1 MKKGSI
7 ILALAATIGLLMFM
21 APQVRGAAGWFYCT
35 VDEAG
40 TYSELG
46 SRFMLSDT
54 AAVPDFTD
62 KYFYPKF
69 ATRQKEMLAVAM
81 TAMSSG
87 MYVLIY
93 CANTT
98 PWDAEVSKMM
108 LVSELPP

>member
-7 ILALAATIGLLMFM
+7 ILALAATIGMLMFM
-21 APQVRGAAGWFYCT
+21 APQARGAAGWFICT

-40 TYSELG
+40 THSELG

-54 AAVPDFTD
+54 AATPDFTL

-69 ATRQKEMLAVAM
+69 ASRQKEMLAVAL

-87 MYVLIY
+87 MHVRIY
-93 CANTT
+93 CANTLAT
-98 PWDAEVSKMM
+98 SAEISKIS
-108 LVSELPP
+108 LTNE